1 MTDGAGID
9 LPPIR
14 HNDYSPL
21 DPPTLGGWDPALPV
35 SVVIPAHGGQHRLD
49 LTLAALAA
57 QTYPGHL
64 TEVIVVDDGSDPP
77 LRLPE
82 IAPPDTRI
90 VAAAPGGWGIAHA
103 VNTGA
108 ALAEGRIIHRLDAD
122 MVVCREHIEA
132 MARWHHLAGYLVAI
146 GAKKFLKEP
155 EISPADLYDGVR
167 TGPLGA
173 VFDLSEALASST
185 EQTISR
191 TDGLRTSRN
200 PYHVCTGPTVSM
212 LRETFHAVGGVDPD
226 VLRGEDTE
234 FAYRLAAHGVVFVP
248 EMAAEA
254 VHLGLPAQRRDRDR
268 VVRAVGPYLAHR
280 VPLRRDLRKDRGR
293 RWLVPY
299 VEVVLHLD
307 GEVKDDR
314 PVREAVSAALEGS
327 VTDVVVTL
335 VAPWSR
341 LTSGRRPVLGDPS
354 FELRLLREHFAH
366 DERVRLA
373 DEVSATPAPIP
384 FRYTGPVSV
393 PLGPDSL
400 ERMIAAV
407 QGDRSGMLVVGLGDG
422 GSATLERTEALGRAL
437 LLGADDVPASIRA
450 THGVRHGERAEFWPA
465 RAAAAPAPA
474 GRPGRATVDSRPAV
488 KPADRPAQAAAGGG
502 PADRPAAAS
511 EDRPTQAAADRPAR
525 SAADKPAQAGAGG
538 FTVPTRKPKSRL
550 ARFRSAI
557 RRG

>member
-1 MTDGAGID
+1 MTDGAGTD
-9 LPPIR
+9 LPLIR

-21 DPPTLGGWDPALPV
+21 DPPALGEWDPALPV
-35 SVVIPAHGGQHRLD
+35 SVIIPAHGGQRRLD

-57 QTYPGHL
+57 QTYPDHL
-64 TEVIVVDDGSDPP
+64 MEVIVVDDGSDPP

-82 IAPPDTRI
+82 IAPPGTRI
-90 VAAAPGGWGIAHA
+90 VTADPGRWGIAHA

-108 ALAEGRIIHRLDAD
+108 ALAEGRIIQRLDAD

-132 MARWHHLAGYLVAI
+132 LARWHHLAGYVVAI
-146 GAKKFLKEP
+146 GAKKFVEEP
-155 EISPADLYDGVR
+155 ELSPAHLYDGVR
-167 TGPLGA
+167 TGPLEA
-173 VFDLSEALASST
+173 VFDLSEALPSST

-212 LRETFHAVGGVDPD
+212 RRETFHAVGGVDPD

-248 EMAAEA
+248 DMAAQA

-268 VVRAVGPYLAHR
+268 AVRAVGPYLAHR

-299 VEVVLHLD
+299 VEVVLHVD
-307 GEVKDDR
+307 GDER
-314 PVREAVSAALEGS
+314 QVRDAVSAALEGS
-327 VTDVVVTL
+327 VTDVRVTL

-341 LTSGRRPVLGDPS
+341 LPAGRRAVLGDPS

-373 DEVSATPAPIP
+373 DEVSPTPAPTP
-384 FRYTGPVSV
+384 FRYTGPISV
-393 PLGPDSL
+393 PLGHGSL

-407 QGDRSGMLVVGLGDG
+407 QDDRSGMLVVDLGDDG
-422 GSATLERTEALGRAL
+422 TATLQRTEALGRAR
-437 LLGADDVPASIRA
+437 LLGADDVPTSIKA
-450 THGVRHGERAEFWPA
+450 THGVRHGDRAEFWPA
-465 RAAAAPAPA
+465 PAAPAAPA
-474 GRPGRATVDSRPAV
+474 RKSAQAPAE
-488 KPADRPAQAAAGGG
+488 KSAQAAAG
-502 PADRPAAAS
+502 R
-511 EDRPTQAAADRPAR
+511 
-525 SAADKPAQAGAGG
+525 PAQAPAEKSAPAPPEKPAWNPPEQPVAAPARGDRSPEPA
-538 FTVPTRKPKSRL
+538 RKPESRL
-550 ARFRSAI
+550 SKLRSAI